1 MAIGNV
7 IIYVFGIPWLMAA
20 TGMTFQAA
28 INAGLLPFVITD
40 LIKLAIAAGV
50 FPLAWWIVGKRPGE
64 R

>member
-1 MAIGNV
+1 
-7 IIYVFGIPWLMAA
+7 MAA

-28 INAGLLPFVITD
+28 INTGLLPFVVTD